1 LKTTLEGANCVKASM
16 MIYPQSAF
24 DKHFTS
30 DFFGKKTFRKKLLEK
45 IKLELEISFYRLI
58 KK

>member
-1 LKTTLEGANCVKASM
+1 
-16 MIYPQSAF
+16 MICPQSAF

-30 DFFGKKTFRKKLLEK
+30 DFFGRKTFRKKLLEK
-45 IKLELEISFYRLI
+45 IKLDLEISFYRLI